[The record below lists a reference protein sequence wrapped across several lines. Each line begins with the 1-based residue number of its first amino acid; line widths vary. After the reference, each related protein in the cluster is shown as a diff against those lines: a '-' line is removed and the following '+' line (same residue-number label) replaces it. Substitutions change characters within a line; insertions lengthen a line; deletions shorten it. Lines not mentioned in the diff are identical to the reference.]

1 MRRVFLL
8 ADDDL
13 AALQRLGAA
22 LALQWADVPSGL
34 REALVQQAIALD
46 WTSDPEAAA
55 HRIRALVNADR
66 SAAAGSSSGDGSRS
80 S

>member
-1 MRRVFLL
+1 MKRVFLL

-22 LALQWADVPSGL
+22 LVLQWAEVPFGL
-34 REALVQQAIALD
+34 REALVQQALALD

-55 HRIRALVNADR
+55 HRIRALVNSEQ
-66 SAAAGSSSGDGSRS
+66 SASPTPSAGGDAPAT
-80 S
+80 